1 MCLQKH
7 IFYTYSSLSKCE
19 IYGMKHQMASMYHS
33 MRLPTCI
40 TAYFKL
46 VGLSGEG
53 QFKLRNKAS
62 MS

>member
-1 MCLQKH
+1 
-7 IFYTYSSLSKCE
+7 
-19 IYGMKHQMASMYHS
+19 MKHQMASMYHS

-46 VGLSGEG
+46 VGLIGEG